1 MNERTEEEMRAILLL
16 LGGWEEFNPIFPYPY
31 WTTAWRHKSD
41 PQLRYAGSFTWP
53 TQAYIDIINNERAA
67 TALHR
72 NNWRTYRRTTAGPWN
87 PTPTTEYRP
96 RLFGLRGAYR
106 AALLLGET
114 S

>member
-1 MNERTEEEMRAILLL
+1 MNERTEEEMRAILVL
-16 LGGWEEFNPIFPYPY
+16 LGGWEEFKPRFPYPY

-67 TALHR
+67 HR
-72 NNWRTYRRTTAGPWN
+72 NDWRGAGGHTTAGPWN
-87 PTPTTEYRP
+87 PTLTTEYRP